1 MNNLLDKIERGIQE
15 NKVKNARTIKLGEDE
30 EGRNIVANIE
40 EVESSMAMLEYMQKQ
55 QLKLRHPEIKLNNFF
70 MQHVGSGA
78 LERTE
83 SLSLQKQESLLG
95 KRAHLSL
102 EEELIRIE
110 VESQI
115 WKEKSKSE
123 TCYERFKRI
132 KRA

>member
-1 MNNLLDKIERGIQE
+1 MNNLLDKIERGIQD

-55 QLKLRHPEIKLNNFF
+55 QQKLRHPEIKLNNFF

-83 SLSLQKQESLLG
+83 SLSL
-95 KRAHLSL
+95 
-102 EEELIRIE
+102 
-110 VESQI
+110 
-115 WKEKSKSE
+115 
-123 TCYERFKRI
+123 
-132 KRA
+132 